1 VPYGCLCAR
10 IPNDV
15 LGDIIQREAG
25 HVYRDSG
32 DNYLFMVESHFDP
45 SIKPGTALSR
55 SRFEDNSFTLGDN
68 LKQGV
73 RTAFG
78 VVQVKQHTELEL
90 RFTDPA
96 NNQLH
101 PGIRETIRCQEN
113 TFVTYPGYPDY
124 RHVPVVGKGI
134 TLQVPGSPDRWGMM
148 CEADLEEVYRR
159 RPLLFRIVKNSLLA
173 TVPAI
178 AGVLSIGYFFALT
191 PAVMGL
197 LSLSSGALVAAAYSV
212 LALMRLGRRVDSMS
226 RVLLGIAECGESLG
240 QRIDAKLLEP
250 DQAGELGRWIN
261 SFVDKIDD
269 TVKSVLSVAS
279 RVAVASSSLAQLSS
293 QVASSSQQQSDAA
306 GSTTNAVQQMS
317 ISIAQVSDHANATEI
332 IARNASKYSHEGNRV
347 VQEAKYEMEKSASA
361 IAELS
366 ALITTLDQRSDD
378 INKIIH
384 VIKAI
389 ADQTNLLALN
399 AAIEAAR
406 AGEQGRGFSV
416 VADEVRNLAQRTAS
430 STSDIT
436 AMIATIQEDTGRAVA
451 TMQSCRAQVEHSAE
465 LAARAGQSLD
475 QINNGA
481 EETVRMVS
489 DIVQATREQTRAGSE
504 IAQHIEH
511 IAFTAQHNSSQVLDA
526 AGAAKNLQQTAA
538 DLQKAVGKF
547 SA

>member
-1 VPYGCLCAR
+1 
-10 IPNDV
+10 
-15 LGDIIQREAG
+15 
-25 HVYRDSG
+25 
-32 DNYLFMVESHFDP
+32 
-45 SIKPGTALSR
+45 
-55 SRFEDNSFTLGDN
+55 
-68 LKQGV
+68 
-73 RTAFG
+73 
-78 VVQVKQHTELEL
+78 
-90 RFTDPA
+90 
-96 NNQLH
+96 
-101 PGIRETIRCQEN
+101 
-113 TFVTYPGYPDY
+113 
-124 RHVPVVGKGI
+124 
-134 TLQVPGSPDRWGMM
+134 
-148 CEADLEEVYRR
+148 
-159 RPLLFRIVKNSLLA
+159 
-173 TVPAI
+173 
-178 AGVLSIGYFFALT
+178 
-191 PAVMGL
+191 
-197 LSLSSGALVAAAYSV
+197 
-212 LALMRLGRRVDSMS
+212 MRLGKRIDAMS

-240 QRIDAKLLEP
+240 QRIDMKLLEP

-269 TVKSVLSVAS
+269 TVKSVLGVAS
-279 RVAVASSSLAQLSS
+279 RVALASSSLAQLSS

-306 GSTTNAVQQMS
+306 GSTTSAVQQMS
-317 ISIAQVSDHANATEI
+317 ISIAQVSDHANATEV
-332 IARNASKYSHEGNRV
+332 IARNASKYSQEGNRV
-347 VQEAKYEMEKSASA
+347 VQEAKYEMEKSAGA

-384 VIKAI
+384 VIKGI

-436 AMIATIQEDTGRAVA
+436 AMIATIQADTGRAVA
-451 TMQSCRAQVEHSAE
+451 TMQGCRAQVEHSAE

-511 IAFTAQHNSSQVLDA
+511 ITFAAQHNSSQVLDA